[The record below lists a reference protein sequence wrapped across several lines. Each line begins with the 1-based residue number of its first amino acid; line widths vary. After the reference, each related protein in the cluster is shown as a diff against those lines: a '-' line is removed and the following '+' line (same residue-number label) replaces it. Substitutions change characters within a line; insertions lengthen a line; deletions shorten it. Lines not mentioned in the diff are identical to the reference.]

1 MAALKYDIRPFQPGD
16 EEGILATFN
25 VVFGENDPA
34 FVART
39 RAEWDWAFARNP
51 AGQRIWVAECEGM
64 IAAQCAALPYRVHVD
79 GKDTSFTQGVDSMV
93 HPEHRKG
100 LRRPGLYVETAYPF
114 FRQFGG
120 HGADLLHYGWPV
132 EPAWRIG
139 RTFLGY
145 EIVRTQ
151 IVHVREVEPGASALP
166 PGIERMTRF
175 DSGVGALYLRCREN
189 WGASVIR
196 DAVYLDWRF
205 VERPGV
211 RYHLL
216 GARGADGVLRGYAV
230 YRRAERPFPG
240 AGLLM
245 DWLVP
250 DGDVEVGELLREA
263 VLAQARAD
271 GARVVVAVFPEWTP
285 WNARFQEW
293 GFRLHTTQYLL
304 IGIVQDP
311 RYDTWWLR
319 ENWWVQLA
327 ELDVV

>member
-1 MAALKYDIRPFQPGD
+1 MAAPKYDIRPFRPGD
-16 EEGILATFN
+16 EERILATFN
-25 VVFGENDPA
+25 LVFGENDPA
-34 FVART
+34 FVPRT

-51 AGQRIWVAECEGM
+51 AGQRIWVAECEGV
-64 IAAQCAALPYRVHVD
+64 IAAQCAALPYRVFID
-79 GKDTSFTQGVDSMV
+79 GREASFTQGVDSMV

-120 HGADLLHYGWPV
+120 FGADVLHYGWPV

-151 IVHVREVEPGASALP
+151 IVHVRDVEPGHASPREVVPL
-166 PGIERMTRF
+166 ERFGDDAR
-175 DSGVGALYLRCREN
+175 ALYQRCRTG

-196 DAVYLDWRF
+196 DAAYLNWRF
-205 VERPGV
+205 LERPGV
-211 RYHLL
+211 RYQVL
-216 GARGADGVLRGYAV
+216 GVRAADGSLRGCAV
-230 YRRAERPFPG
+230 YRRAERPFP
-240 AGLLM
+240 ASGLVM

-250 DGDVEVGELLREA
+250 DDEPEVGEALREA
-263 VLAQARAD
+263 VLARAHAD
-271 GARVVVAVFPEWTP
+271 GARAVLAVFPEWTP
-285 WNARFQEW
+285 WNERFQEW

-319 ENWWVQLA
+319 ENWWYQLA

>member
-1 MAALKYDIRPFQPGD
+1 MAAPKYDIRPFRPGD

-25 VVFGENDPA
+25 AVFGENDPA
-34 FVART
+34 FVPRT

-51 AGQRIWVAECEGM
+51 AGQRIWVAECEGV
-64 IAAQCAALPYRVHVD
+64 IAAQCAALPYRVMLD
-79 GKDTSFTQGVDSMV
+79 GREASFTHGVDSMV

-120 HGADLLHYGWPV
+120 YGSDLLHYGWPV

-151 IVHVREVEPGASALP
+151 LVHALEPGDGP
-166 PGIERMTRF
+166 RDVPRGVERIERFGPT
-175 DSGVGALYLRCREN
+175 VEALYRRCSRS

-196 DAVYLDWRF
+196 DERYLNWRF
-205 VERPGV
+205 FERPNARYVGFAV
-211 RYHLL
+211 R
-216 GARGADGVLRGYAV
+216 GSDGSLRGYAV
-230 YRRAERPFPG
+230 YRRADRPFPG
-240 AGLLM
+240 GGLIL

-250 DGDVEVGELLREA
+250 EDELEVGVLLREA
-263 VLAQARAD
+263 LRVQARLD
-271 GARVVVAVFPEWTP
+271 GAHALLAVFPEWTP
-285 WNARFQEW
+285 WNLRFQEW
-293 GFRLHTTQYLL
+293 GFRVHSSPYLL
-304 IGIVQDP
+304 IGIIQDP

-327 ELDVV
+327 ELDTV

>member
-1 MAALKYDIRPFQPGD
+1 MASPKYDIRPFRPGD

-25 VVFGENDPA
+25 AAFSESDPL
-34 FVART
+34 FVPRT

-51 AGQRIWVAECEGM
+51 AGQRIWVAECQGV
-64 IAAQCAALPYRVHVD
+64 IAAQCAALPYRVRID
-79 GKDTSFTQGVDSMV
+79 GREASFTQGVDSMV

-120 HGADLLHYGWPV
+120 YGADLLHYGWPV

-151 IVHVREVEPGASALP
+151 TIHVRDLEPGAREIPREVERL
-166 PGIERMTRF
+166 ERFGEDVR
-175 DSGVGALYLRCREN
+175 ALYMRCQEQ

-196 DAVYLDWRF
+196 DEVYLDWRF
-205 VERPGV
+205 LERPGF
-211 RYHLL
+211 RYHVFAVRDDQ
-216 GARGADGVLRGYAV
+216 GALRGYAV
-230 YRRAERPFPG
+230 YRRADRPYEG
-240 AGLLM
+240 SGLIV

-250 DGDVEVGELLREA
+250 SDEPEVGALLREA
-263 VLAQARAD
+263 ALAQARCD
-271 GARVVVAVFPEWTP
+271 GARAALVVFPEWTP
-285 WNARFQEW
+285 WNALFQEW
-293 GFRLHTTQYLL
+293 GFRVHTTDYLL

-319 ENWWVQLA
+319 ENWWYQLA
-327 ELDVV
+327 ELDTV

>member
-1 MAALKYDIRPFQPGD
+1 MAAPKYEIRAFRPGD

-25 VVFGENDPA
+25 LVFGENDPA
-34 FVART
+34 FVPRT

-51 AGQRIWVAECEGM
+51 AGQRIWVAECEGV
-64 IAAQCAALPYRVHVD
+64 IAAQCAALPYRVHLD
-79 GKDTSFTQGVDSMV
+79 GRVTSFTQGVDSMV
-93 HPEHRKG
+93 HPAHRKG

-120 HGADLLHYGWPV
+120 YGADLLHYGWPV

-151 IVHVREVEPGASALP
+151 VIHAQDVGPGTQAIPAEVERIERFDDGVSALY
-166 PGIERMTRF
+166 
-175 DSGVGALYLRCREN
+175 DRCRAG

-196 DAVYLDWRF
+196 DATYLNWRF
-205 VERPGV
+205 LERPGF
-211 RYHLL
+211 RYHVL
-216 GARGADGVLRGYAV
+216 GLRGAGGALRAYAV
-230 YRRAERPFPG
+230 YRRADRPYPG
-240 AGLLM
+240 SGLIM

-250 DGDVEVGELLREA
+250 DDEPEAGAILLEA
-263 VLAQARAD
+263 VRAQARAD
-271 GARVVVAVFPEWTP
+271 GAGALLAVFPEWSP
-285 WNARFQEW
+285 WNLRLQEQ
-293 GFRLHTTQYLL
+293 GFRLHTTDYLL
-304 IGIVQDP
+304 IGIIQDP

-319 ENWWVQLA
+319 EHWWYQLA

>member
-1 MAALKYDIRPFQPGD
+1 MAAPKYEIRPFRPGD

-25 VVFGENDPA
+25 AVFGENDPA
-34 FVART
+34 FVPRT

-51 AGQRIWVAECEGM
+51 AGRRIWVAECEGV
-64 IAAQCAALPYRVHVD
+64 IAAQCAALPYRVLLD
-79 GKDTSFTQGVDSMV
+79 GEESSFTQGVDSMV

-114 FRQFGG
+114 FEQFGG
-120 HGADLLHYGWPV
+120 HGGDRLHYGWPV

-151 IVHVREVEPGASALP
+151 TIHVRDVEPGTQALPREVERL
-166 PGIERMTRF
+166 ERF
-175 DSGVGALYLRCREN
+175 DESVRALYRRCHGQ

-196 DAVYLDWRF
+196 DEVYLNWRF
-205 VERPGV
+205 LERPGF
-211 RYHLL
+211 RYHVFAVRDA
-216 GARGADGVLRGYAV
+216 ARELRGYAI
-230 YRRAERPFPG
+230 YRRADRPF
-240 AGLLM
+240 AGSGLIM

-250 DGDVEVGELLREA
+250 AGEPEVGELLREA

-271 GARVVVAVFPEWTP
+271 GARAALVVFPEWTP

-293 GFRLHTTQYLL
+293 GFRVHSSDYLL

-311 RYDTWWLR
+311 RHDTWWLR
-319 ENWWVQLA
+319 NHWWYQLA